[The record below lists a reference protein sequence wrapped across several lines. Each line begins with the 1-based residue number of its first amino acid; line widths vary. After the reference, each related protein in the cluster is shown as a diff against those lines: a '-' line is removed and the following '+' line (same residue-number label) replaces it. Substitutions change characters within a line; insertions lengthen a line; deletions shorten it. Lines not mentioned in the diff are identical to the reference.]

1 MVSNKY
7 TKKNKEG
14 GFTIIEMLVVTLI
27 LVLISVAL
35 AAIIRGLVTS
45 STRIKRLQTVRAQ
58 TQEAIHYLTKELR
71 MSEFKGYSTSP
82 SQITFNWRKASDT
95 DDYYTIKEDV
105 ILDEGSIN
113 SFFPEDWAEVQENS
127 FKFQASGN
135 KTGKEGNDP
144 TPNNRVVIKFNIR
157 VLTSATNDEDAEEIT
172 AEEIIIPIQTM
183 VSLRSYN
190 LTEEEE

>member
-1 MVSNKY
+1 MINNKY

-27 LVLISVAL
+27 LVLISIAL
-35 AAIIRGLVTS
+35 AAIIKGLVTS

-71 MSEFKGYSTSP
+71 MSEFKGNSGNNS
-82 SQITFNWRKASDT
+82 ITFDWRKATED
-95 DDYYTIKEDV
+95 DDYYTTQEV
-105 ILDEGSIN
+105 TLNEGSIN

-127 FKFQASGN
+127 FKFKASG
-135 KTGKEGNDP
+135 TTIEGNEGSK
-144 TPNNRVVIKFNIR
+144 NNRVIIKFNIR
-157 VLTSATNDEDAEEIT
+157 VLTGATDKINTGSVGGEEV
-172 AEEIIIPIQTM
+172 IIPIQTM

-190 LTEEEE
+190 LKDPTGP

>member
-1 MVSNKY
+1 MVSNKCV
-7 TKKNKEG
+7 KKNKEG

-71 MSEFKGYSTSP
+71 MSEFSNHSGDDS
-82 SQITFNWRKASDT
+82 ITFNWRKATED
-95 DDYYTIKEDV
+95 DDYYTTQEV
-105 ILDEGSIN
+105 TLNENSIN
-113 SFFPEDWAEVQENS
+113 SFFYEDWAEVQQGS
-127 FKFQASGN
+127 FKVKTSG
-135 KTGKEGNDP
+135 TTVEGNEESK
-144 TPNNRVVIKFNIR
+144 NNRVIIKFNIR
-157 VLTSATNDEDAEEIT
+157 VLTSATDNVDAEEIT
-172 AEEIIIPIQTM
+172 AEEVIIPIQTM

-190 LTEEEE
+190 LTEEE

>member
-1 MVSNKY
+1 MVSNKCV
-7 TKKNKEG
+7 KKNKEG

-35 AAIIRGLVTS
+35 AAIIKGLVTS

-71 MSEFKGYSTSP
+71 MSEFTRDNGDDS
-82 SQITFNWRKASDT
+82 ITFNWRKATED
-95 DDYYTIKEDV
+95 DDYYTTQEV
-105 ILDEGSIN
+105 TLNEGSIN

-127 FKFQASGN
+127 FKFKASG
-135 KTGKEGNDP
+135 TTIEGNEGSK
-144 TPNNRVVIKFNIR
+144 NNRVIIKFNIR
-157 VLTSATNDEDAEEIT
+157 VLTSATDKVNTDSADVDEEV
-172 AEEIIIPIQTM
+172 IIPIQTM

-190 LTEEEE
+190 LTEEE